1 MKQIKTIF
9 ITLLLTLSANAG
21 WKPLKSL
28 EHYGSKA
35 FTLKK
40 GVVYVELRKY
50 SKTTEMSRLPTVT
63 KNTSVA
69 LRIYQSAPRNMNVFS
84 RIPLKEQYAIKKG
97 KYVGL
102 GGSSSWY
109 YNGFMLDSKRKTWR
123 LENIMDVV
131 DMVKPI
137 DTPAELSLVLWLNSD
152 AGEKAE
158 KYSAKY
164 RKSGSGYVVREHHV
178 SHEYNGWKYACGEYI
193 FEYKINVSGKI
204 TQKKL
209 IKKRKFKVCGGRVM
223 CSYKNKFEEKI

>member
-1 MKQIKTIF
+1 MKQIKIIL
-9 ITLLLTLSANAG
+9 ITLLLTLTANAD

-28 EHYGSKA
+28 DYYGPKA

-50 SKTTEMSRLPTVT
+50 SKSTEMAEKVTVT

-69 LRIYQSAPRNMNVFS
+69 LQIYQSTPYNMNVF
-84 RIPLKEQYAIKKG
+84 RRMPLKERYAIKKG
-97 KYVGL
+97 EYVGL

-123 LENIMDVV
+123 LENIKDIV

-137 DTPAELSLVLWLNSD
+137 DTPAELSLVLWLNGD
-152 AGEKAE
+152 AQEKAE

-164 RKSGSGYVVREHHV
+164 RKSGSGYIIREHHS
-178 SHEYNGWKYACGEYI
+178 SHEYSSWKYACGEYT

-209 IKKRKFKVCGGRVM
+209 IKKRKFKVCGG
-223 CSYKNKFEEKI
+223 E